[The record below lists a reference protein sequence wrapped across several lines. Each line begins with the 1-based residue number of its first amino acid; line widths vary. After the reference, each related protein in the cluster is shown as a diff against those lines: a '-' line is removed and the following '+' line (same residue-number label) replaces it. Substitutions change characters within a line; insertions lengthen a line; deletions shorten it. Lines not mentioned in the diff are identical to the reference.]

1 MHLIK
6 IDLCHIIELDAPNI
20 SKTKTD
26 WMNNGEILDDSAYSL
41 ECNAPFIDVLLLP
54 EQ

>member
-1 MHLIK
+1 MKKPTESMKMAQNSL
-6 IDLCHIIELDAPNI
+6 NI
-20 SKTKTD
+20 SKTETD

-41 ECNAPFIDVLLLP
+41 ECYAPFIDVLLLP